1 MAVSSSCFVGE
12 ARRIFALSLADEMA
26 HRNVI
31 SRAYYGLYH
40 CALSLADTL
49 VVPPV
54 SACSGGSH
62 KKVSDFYSGHFG
74 SGREETVKYRK
85 IGINLLRLHGQRIKA
100 DYRLSE
106 EVYLQDAESVLISV
120 EGLMG
125 ELVELGAAA

>member
-1 MAVSSSCFVGE
+1 MAVSSGSFVGE
-12 ARRIFALSLADEMA
+12 ARRIFVLSLADEMA

-49 VVPPV
+49 VVPPI

-74 SGREETVKYRK
+74 SGREETVRYRK
-85 IGINLLRLHGQRIKA
+85 IGINLLRLHGQRVKA
-100 DYRLSE
+100 DYKLTE
-106 EVYLQDAESVLISV
+106 DIYIQDAESVLLGV
-120 EGLMG
+120 ESLIG
-125 ELVELGAAA
+125 ELVELGAVA